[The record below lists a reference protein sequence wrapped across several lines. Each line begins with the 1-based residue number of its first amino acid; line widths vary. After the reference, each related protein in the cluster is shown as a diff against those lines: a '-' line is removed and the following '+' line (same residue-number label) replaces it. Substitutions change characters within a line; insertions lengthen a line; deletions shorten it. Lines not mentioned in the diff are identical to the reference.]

1 MIISDALANIVNN
14 FKNAGIESPEL
25 DANVLLAYILNIEKY
40 KLLIYAHKILSKNE
54 ISQLNAFTERRIKG
68 EPVAYITGKK
78 EFYSIEFLVTKD
90 VLIPRPET
98 EQLVD
103 LAIYHA
109 KNNSSVLDIGTGS
122 GAIAIALKKNRPD
135 LTIYACD
142 ISNRAL
148 TIAKKNAQI
157 ILGDNSIKFSKSNLF
172 ESYKGKNFDL
182 ILSNPPYVDIALKNS
197 IQKEILFEPEIAVF
211 AEDHGNEILKRII
224 SGAEKFLNSS
234 GFLIIEIGGQ
244 DNLIRTIGSEN
255 NYSVSI
261 LKDYANM
268 PRIALLQ
275 KNK

>member
-1 MIISDALANIVNN
+1 MIISDALANTVNN
-14 FKNAGIESPEL
+14 FKNADIESPEL
-25 DANVLLAYILNIEKY
+25 DANILLAHVLNIEKY
-40 KLLIYAHKILSKNE
+40 KLIIDAEKTLLKNE
-54 ISQLNAFTERRIKG
+54 IKQLNAFIKRRIKG

-78 EFYSIEFLVTKD
+78 EFYSIEFFVNKN

-109 KNNSSVLDIGTGS
+109 KKDSFVLDIGTGS

-148 TIAKKNAQI
+148 ITAKKNAQR
-157 ILGDNSIKFSKSNLF
+157 ILGDNSIKFSKSDLF
-172 ESYKGKNFDL
+172 ESYNGKNFDL
-182 ILSNPPYVDIALKNS
+182 ILSNPPYVDIAMKNS

-211 AEDHGNEILKRII
+211 AEDHGNETLKKII
-224 SGAEKFLNSS
+224 SGAEKFLKSN